1 MSKNRNNNV
10 VFMNQGKDYK
20 IFTPSSEQKQL
31 GNIIKSNDLIFVDG
45 KAGVGKTSGILY
57 NFVMDYVSNSYKE
70 IIVIRTPVE
79 AGFDKIGALPNGVE
93 EKTEPHFKPARNILN
108 ELLGV
113 GRTDCDIRK
122 KRIRFEIP
130 NFCLG
135 DTFNNSLIIIS
146 EAQQMPPEII
156 KLLIERIGKN
166 SKCVVEGDPTQ
177 LYANGGR
184 RNGLSHAMNVFFDS
198 EGECK
203 FSDRIGQFKFSNKV
217 NMRSDIVQAVNDAYN
232 AYGDL

>member
-1 MSKNRNNNV
+1 MGKPKANV
-10 VFMNQGKDYK
+10 THLNEVHDYLS
-20 IFTPSSEQKQL
+20 FSPSPEQTQL
-31 GNIIKSNDLIFVDG
+31 GNVIKANDLVFVDG

-57 NFVMDYVSNSYKE
+57 NFIMDYVDNTHKE

-108 ELLGV
+108 ELLGS
-113 GRTDCDIRK
+113 GKADCDIRK

-135 DTFNNSLIIIS
+135 DTFHNSLIIIS
-146 EAQQMPPEII
+146 EAQQMPPEIV

-177 LYANGGR
+177 LYASGGR

-198 EGECK
+198 EGECR
-203 FSDRIGQFKFSNKV
+203 FSDRIGQFKFSNKL
-217 NMRSDIVQAVNDAYN
+217 NMRSDIVQAVNDAYE